1 MKISSLS
8 VVETCVR
15 LSTRTFGSFY
25 ALRSKHA
32 LKEVYWRHS
41 HGYSI
46 APKILQR
53 WLVYNFWESMKR
65 NVADYTRKMK
75 YVYEIQAKYLKHD
88 FSLGHSHL
96 NWVPLFRTRSFSTKK
111 LSCVRNFETGFSE
124 YVISRWRHR
133 IYGKAE
139 ERILQRKY
147 QTRSYINIKI

>member
-1 MKISSLS
+1 MYVKISGWSI
-8 VVETCVR
+8 VESCVR
-15 LSTRTFGSFY
+15 LSTLGSFY

-32 LKEVYWRHS
+32 MKEVYWRHS

-46 APKILQR
+46 APKITQQ
-53 WLVYNFWESMKR
+53 WLDYNFWEFMKR
-65 NVADYTRKMK
+65 IADCTRKMK
-75 YVYEIQAKYLKHD
+75 HVYEIQAKYPKHD
-88 FSLGHSHL
+88 FSLGHNHL

-111 LSCVRNFETGFSE
+111 LSCVRNFEKGFSE

-147 QTRSYINIKI
+147 QTRSYINIKF